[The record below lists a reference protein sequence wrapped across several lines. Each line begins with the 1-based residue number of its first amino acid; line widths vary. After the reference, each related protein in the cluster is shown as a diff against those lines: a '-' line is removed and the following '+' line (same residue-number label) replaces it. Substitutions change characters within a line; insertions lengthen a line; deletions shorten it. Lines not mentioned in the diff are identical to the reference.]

1 MTMHSEDWM
10 RLLAPLV
17 TELVKELVTAI
28 FGGKAKKMA
37 LFADVFGQV
46 YDPKDRG
53 VR

>member
-17 TELVKELVTAI
+17 TELVKELFGAI
-28 FGGKAKKMA
+28 FGSKPKKMA
-37 LFADVFGQV
+37 LFHSVFGQP